1 MNVLKYRV
9 SLDMF
14 DTHSQTTIK
23 AKKGDSACQIYITLA
38 KKGRLYDIGEGCS
51 ATFNARKSDGNFIYD
66 NCTIENNTIVYDFTS
81 SVDENGVCQVSACEG
96 IVECEV
102 TLYSADGKQLTSPRF
117 TLFVDETVYNG
128 EEIASTPQS
137 DFFKEIVAEAVRTKQ
152 DFFALVS
159 QGDTLFKKI
168 LTLINHTTFDASSGF
183 AINSANGEISLGG
196 KKIKLSSAELME
208 LYANVGLFGSLTFP
222 YGNGLIN
229 NLATPIGTDPTQAA
243 NVEFVKKSRNMRLLI
258 DRTVTEDEV
267 TANDGAGTA
276 FVYSEDKDGKT
287 FNLDAFHIFVDIPPA
302 LVKDVNMSVY
312 FNGAGVTEGWNNGK
326 CLFFMGAKQGAYGTF
341 WAYAE
346 KIADNKWRCMS
357 TTMNSVSTSRVV
369 YSHFE
374 MEDVDLINSAR
385 VGGLLATG
393 ANFKIWGRD
402 AI

>member
-23 AKKGDSACQIYITLA
+23 AKKSDSACQIHITLSE
-38 KKGRLYDIGEGCS
+38 KGKIYNIGEGCS

-168 LTLINHTTFDASSGF
+168 LTLINHTTFDASSGL
-183 AINSANGEISLGG
+183 AINSANGEISLVG
-196 KKIKLSSAELME
+196 KKIKLSSPELME
-208 LYANVGLFGSLTFP
+208 LYANVGLLGSLTFP

-229 NLATPIGTDPTQAA
+229 KLATPTGTDPTQAA
-243 NVEFVKKSRNMRLLI
+243 NVEYVAQHTSKERRMKLIADHTVTAEQASKAEAWKLSMSKINNGIPLDKVHIVYDIPNSTTITSDTIIMAKINGGTDPGSYLHYVTVKKN
-258 DRTVTEDEV
+258 
-267 TANDGAGTA
+267 
-276 FVYSEDKDGKT
+276 
-287 FNLDAFHIFVDIPPA
+287 
-302 LVKDVNMSVY
+302 
-312 FNGAGVTEGWNNGK
+312 
-326 CLFFMGAKQGAYGTF
+326 AYGPF
-341 WAYAE
+341 WVEAE
-346 KIADNKWRCMS
+346 KIAENRWRNVRTQVNS
-357 TTMNSVSTSRVV
+357 NITNSVV
-369 YSHFE
+369 YANYFLGSVDVIDSIIIEGIPFE
-374 MEDVDLINSAR
+374 GINIK
-385 VGGLLATG
+385 V
-393 ANFKIWGRD
+393 WGRD

>member
-23 AKKGDSACQIYITLA
+23 AKKSDSACQIHITLSE
-38 KKGRLYDIGEGCS
+38 KGKIYNIGEGCS

-102 TLYSADGKQLTSPRF
+102 TLYNADGKQLTSPRF
-117 TLFVDETVYNG
+117 TLFVDGTVYNG

-137 DFFKEIVAEAVRTKQ
+137 DFFKEIVAEAVRNKQ

-168 LTLINHTTFDASSGF
+168 LTLINHTTFDAPSGL
-183 AINSANGEISLGG
+183 AINSEHGEISFGG

-208 LYANVGLFGSLTFP
+208 LCANVGLFGSLTFP
-222 YGNGLIN
+222 YGKGLIN

-243 NVEFVKKSRNMRLLI
+243 NVEFVKKARDMQLLFDHTITESETSVWSYRVTLPLPI
-258 DRTVTEDEV
+258 DKYYIYIEYP
-267 TANDGAGTA
+267 A
-276 FVYSEDKDGKT
+276 
-287 FNLDAFHIFVDIPPA
+287 NLDTSHQFALKGTDANNTRTYVAYVATNTGTKLSVFRGEKLGTTITQWDAEFSRFQNFLYNCSWQPAYIALNLGNIVAFDVIDEQHFV
-302 LVKDVNMSVY
+302 
-312 FNGAGVTEGWNNGK
+312 EG
-326 CLFFMGAKQGAYGTF
+326 T
-341 WAYAE
+341 
-346 KIADNKWRCMS
+346 KIQ
-357 TTMNSVSTSRVV
+357 
-369 YSHFE
+369 
-374 MEDVDLINSAR
+374 
-385 VGGLLATG
+385 
-393 ANFKIWGRD
+393 IWGRD

>member
-102 TLYSADGKQLTSPRF
+102 TLYNADGKQLTSPRF
-117 TLFVDETVYNG
+117 TLFIDGTVYNG

-137 DFFKEIVAEAVRTKQ
+137 DFFKEIVDEAVRTKQ

-168 LTLINHTTFDASSGF
+168 LTLINHTTFDASSGL
-183 AINSANGEISLGG
+183 AINSEYGEISLGG
-196 KKIKLSSAELME
+196 KKIKFSSAELME

-229 NLATPIGTDPTQAA
+229 NLATPDGTNPTQAINVDFLRLTHDMQLLCNHAIAENEAGITNFHVTPPFPIDKYYIYILYPA
-243 NVEFVKKSRNMRLLI
+243 NIE
-258 DRTVTEDEV
+258 
-267 TANDGAGTA
+267 
-276 FVYSEDKDGKT
+276 
-287 FNLDAFHIFVDIPPA
+287 
-302 LVKDVNMSVY
+302 
-312 FNGAGVTEGWNNGK
+312 
-326 CLFFMGAKQGAYGTF
+326 
-341 WAYAE
+341 
-346 KIADNKWRCMS
+346 
-357 TTMNSVSTSRVV
+357 TSRVFSIDGMDANNTSATLAYV
-369 YSHFE
+369 TTNTNVKVSVFRGEKLFGDNLANVNWDTEYSYFKPSLYQCSWQPSYKGTNLGNIVALNIGDH
-374 MEDVDLINSAR
+374 
-385 VGGLLATG
+385 GGFVEGTIIL
-393 ANFKIWGRD
+393 IWGRK

>member
-23 AKKGDSACQIYITLA
+23 AKKSDSACQIHITLSE
-38 KKGRLYDIGEGCS
+38 KGKIYNIGEGCS

-81 SVDENGVCQVSACEG
+81 SVDENGVCQVSAYEG

-102 TLYSADGKQLTSPRF
+102 TLYNADGKQLTSPRF
-117 TLFVDETVYNG
+117 TLFIDGTVYNG

-137 DFFKEIVAEAVRTKQ
+137 DFFKEIVDEAVRPKQ

-159 QGDTLFKKI
+159 QGDTLFKKN
-168 LTLINHTTFDASSGF
+168 LTLINHTTFDASSGL
-183 AINSANGEISLGG
+183 AINSEYGEISFGG

-222 YGNGLIN
+222 YGNGLIK

-243 NVEFVKKSRNMRLLI
+243 NVEFVVNERRMKLI
-258 DRTVTEDEV
+258 ADHTVTAEE
-267 TANDGAGTA
+267 ASKAEAWELSMSKLNNGIPL
-276 FVYSEDKDGKT
+276 DKV
-287 FNLDAFHIFVDIPPA
+287 HILYDIPNSTTITSDTIISVRINGGNDPGSY
-302 LVKDVNMSVY
+302 LHYVRVKKN
-312 FNGAGVTEGWNNGK
+312 E
-326 CLFFMGAKQGAYGTF
+326 YGPF
-341 WAYAE
+341 WVEAE
-346 KIADNKWRCMS
+346 KIAENKWRNVR
-357 TTMNSVSTSRVV
+357 TGLNSYITNSIV
-369 YSHFE
+369 YANYFLGSVDVIDSIIIAGMPFE
-374 MEDVDLINSAR
+374 GINIK
-385 VGGLLATG
+385 V
-393 ANFKIWGRD
+393 WGRD

>member
-137 DFFKEIVAEAVRTKQ
+137 DFFKEIVAEAVNGKQ

-159 QGDTLFKKI
+159 GENNDKI
-168 LTLINHTTFDASSGF
+168 LTFMGGATIGTSGDIS
-183 AINSANGEISLGG
+183 INSGGRTYIGAQTGEPLILYGDRIEIHGEIQAFRD
-196 KKIKLSSAELME
+196 ID
-208 LYANVGLFGSLTFP
+208 FP
-222 YGNGLIN
+222 YGNGKIT
-229 NLATPIGTDPTQAA
+229 NLVTPNGTDPTQAA
-243 NVEFVKKSRNMRLLI
+243 NVEFVVNERRMRLI
-258 DRTVTEDEV
+258 MEHTMTAEDS
-267 TANDGAGTA
+267 TNGTT
-276 FVYSEDKDGKT
+276 YKWDKDMNGKP
-287 FNLDAFHIFVDIPPA
+287 FNLDAVFIYFDIPTA
-302 LVKDVNMSVY
+302 TKKTRNFSVY
-312 FNGAGVTEGWNNGK
+312 LNNSTVTTN
-326 CLFFMGAKQGAYGTF
+326 CLFHERAETGSVGSA
-341 WAYAE
+341 WVSAE
-346 KIADNKWRCMS
+346 KITPDFWRTLRSKINGNPYSRAMY
-357 TTMNSVSTSRVV
+357 TS
-369 YSHFE
+369 YN
-374 MEDVDLINSAR
+374 LIGIDTIHAIR
-385 VGGLLATG
+385 VGMPEADIKIT
-393 ANFKIWGRD
+393 IWGRD